1 MTCLVTCLETREGKS
16 GRPKICYRSG
26 QTNALKRT
34 ENPNMNISQPKIIPN
49 EFFYLVRR
57 QPVGRL
63 ISTAAGAGAV
73 GGDQGGGERLLRRG
87 GGRGGGGCAGLLF
100 FGHSTCGLL

>member
-1 MTCLVTCLETREGKS
+1 
-16 GRPKICYRSG
+16 
-26 QTNALKRT
+26 
-34 ENPNMNISQPKIIPN
+34 MNISQPKIIPN

-87 GGRGGGGCAGLLF
+87 GGRGGGGCAGLLLLFLVTHHKGGKYLKKFQPFYLF
-100 FGHSTCGLL
+100 FVNKVEAKTMEAATKS